1 MNGLLIIDKPAG
13 MTSHDVVYRVR
24 KRVRVERVGHT
35 GTLDPFATGVLPLCL
50 GKATRLASLLT
61 LEDKVYQATLTLGK
75 TTDTLDRDGALLE
88 ERPVD
93 PSLDEARVE
102 AAMQSFRGE
111 ILQRPPMY
119 SAVKVG
125 GKRLYE
131 YARAGE
137 EVARAERP
145 VTIHRLTLLSLSL
158 PELRFEVHC
167 SKGTYVRVLA
177 AELGEALGCGGH
189 LTELR
194 RTHTGRFDLQQA
206 VKLDDLEELVHTG
219 RLLEQLRPMTQLL
232 PDVPSLSLTPAQAG
246 RVKHGNPFTVR
257 RSDRNANELPEEGLL
272 QLLLDGELLA
282 LAELVSLDG
291 QLQVRPKAVLTDG

>member
-24 KRVRVERVGHT
+24 KRARIERVGHT

-75 TTDTLDRDGALLE
+75 TTDTLDRDGTVLQ

-93 PSLDEARVE
+93 PTLDEARVE
-102 AAMQSFRGE
+102 AALSAFRGE
-111 ILQRPPMY
+111 IRQAPPMY

-145 VTIHRLTLLSLSL
+145 VTIHRLELLSLNL
-158 PELRFEVHC
+158 PEVRFEVFC

-189 LTELR
+189 LTALR
-194 RTHTGRFDLQQA
+194 RTFTGQFGLERA
-206 VKLDDLEELVHTG
+206 ISLDALESLVAAGELAQHV
-219 RLLEQLRPMTQLL
+219 LPMTQLL
-232 PDVPSLSLTPAQAG
+232 PEVPSLSLTLAQAG

-257 RSDRNANELPEEGLL
+257 RSDRNAAHLPDEGLL
-272 QLLLDGELLA
+272 QLLLEGELLA
-282 LAELVSLDG
+282 LAELVTVDG
-291 QLQVRPKAVLTDG
+291 QLQVRPKAVLADG

>member
-102 AAMQSFRGE
+102 AAMQPFRGE

-145 VTIHRLTLLSLSL
+145 VTIYRLTLLSLSL

-194 RTHTGRFDLQQA
+194 RTQTGRFDLQHA
-206 VKLDDLEELVHTG
+206 VKLDELEGLVHEA
-219 RLLEQLRPMTQLL
+219 RLGEHIQPMTQLL

-246 RVKHGNPFTVR
+246 RVRHGNPFTVR